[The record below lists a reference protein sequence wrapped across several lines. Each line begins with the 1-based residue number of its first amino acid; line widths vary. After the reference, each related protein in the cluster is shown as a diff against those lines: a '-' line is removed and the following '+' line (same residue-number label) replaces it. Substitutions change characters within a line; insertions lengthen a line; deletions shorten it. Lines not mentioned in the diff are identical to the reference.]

1 MEILVVDDEPSV
13 RNIVRRVLEADGLRV
28 LEAQDGTAALRLCD
42 QCQPH
47 AIILDISMP
56 ELNGFQIL
64 ERIRQAGDLPVIMLT
79 SKRAEDDKVRAF
91 GLGADDYLTKPFSSR
106 ELTARVKAVLRR
118 TQSTAQDKALVTLV
132 VGDIQ
137 IDLAEHRVLVGRRP
151 VALSRT
157 EFSVLAELAR
167 SAGRAVTHQQLLT
180 WVWGPEYRD
189 EEHVLR
195 TVIYRLRLKIEPD
208 RDRPRYIMR
217 QPDIGYWLATPD
229 GAQT

>member
-1 MEILVVDDEPSV
+1 M
-13 RNIVRRVLEADGLRV
+13 VRRVLQAEGFSVR
-28 LEAQDGTAALRLCD
+28 EAQDGAAALRLCD
-42 QCQPH
+42 QSQPDV
-47 AIILDISMP
+47 IILDISLP

-64 ERIRQAGDLPVIMLT
+64 ERIRLAGDTPVIMLT

-118 TQSTAQDKALVTLV
+118 THSTAQDRAPSMLV

-137 IDLAEHRVLVGRRP
+137 IDLAEHKVLVGQRP

-167 SAGRAVTHQQLLT
+167 SAGRVVTHQQLLT

-208 RDRPRYIMR
+208 QDRPRYILR
-217 QPDIGYWLATPD
+217 QPDVGYWLATPD
-229 GAQT
+229 EAQT